1 MGPTDRKSRPH
12 PSRLLENIGSKIRAI
27 RSSRIH
33 GPESPTSIKN
43 VASCDLPFRLALSTP
58 RPWEFRQRLVRVQR
72 HPVRTA
78 IGMRSARKA
87 CLGKPEAYARSC
99 LVYGIRLSDF

>member
-1 MGPTDRKSRPH
+1 MGPTDRKPKAASVTAP
-12 PSRLLENIGSKIRAI
+12 ENIGPKIRAI

-43 VASCDLPFRLALSTP
+43 VASCDSSFRLALSTP

-78 IGMRSARKA
+78 TGMRSARKA
-87 CLGKPEAYARSC
+87 CLGKPEAYGRFC